1 VHYSQNEQSN
11 MKFDDIRLNDIFG
24 RIHNRFVAVIGD
36 VMLDRYIWGRV
47 SRISPEAPVPVVD
60 VLNESNHLG
69 GASNVALNI
78 KSLGAVPVLVGV
90 VGRDTNANELKG
102 IFEKENII
110 TDFLVEDEQRPTT
123 VKTRIIAGS
132 QHVARID
139 YEDRKQISE
148 DTTRRLIDR
157 LENHIGSIQNIILQD
172 YNKGVIG
179 PSLIRQVIELA
190 DSHGIPVLVDP
201 KYSNFF
207 EYKGV
212 TVFKPNRKET
222 EDALKLR
229 LSGEDGFVDAARTL
243 QERLQCR
250 NVLLTLGELGMLL
263 LDEHG
268 GVTRVPTRARK
279 VADVSGAGDTVI
291 ATLAVA
297 LASGAT
303 LSEAAHIANFAGGLV
318 CEEVGIVPVDRDKLF
333 DAALGRLGV
342 MD

>member
-1 VHYSQNEQSN
+1 MTMQFNENRLHEIFSQIQ
-11 MKFDDIRLNDIFG
+11 
-24 RIHNRFVAVIGD
+24 NRFVAVIGD
-36 VMLDRYIWGRV
+36 VMLDRYIWGSV
-47 SRISPEAPVPVVD
+47 TRISPEAPVPVVD
-60 VLNESNHLG
+60 VLSESNHLG

-78 KSLGAVPVLVGV
+78 RSLGAVPVLFGV
-90 VGRDTNANELKG
+90 VGSDTTANELRA
-102 IFEKENII
+102 ILDRERII
-110 TDFLVEDEQRPTT
+110 TDFLIEDGSRPTT

-139 YEDRKQISE
+139 YEDRQQVSE

-157 LENHIGSIQNIILQD
+157 LENHLSSINIIILQD

-179 PSLIRQVIELA
+179 PDLIRQVIELA
-190 DSHGIPVLVDP
+190 KRNGIPVLVDP

-229 LSGEDGFVDAARTL
+229 LGDENSFSEAARAL
-243 QERLQCR
+243 RQRLGCEH
-250 NVLLTLGELGMLL
+250 VLLTLGEKGMLL
-263 LDEHG
+263 LQNDDSI
-268 GVTRVPTRARK
+268 TRVPTKARN

-297 LASGAT
+297 MAGGADMT
-303 LSEAAHIANFAGGLV
+303 EAAHIANFAGGLV
-318 CEEVGIVPVDRDKLF
+318 CEEVGIVPVDRDMLY

-342 MD
+342 LD